1 MDKNG
6 TRPMLRGLLLLS
18 IVTTVLL
25 AVPPS
30 QTLAQQE
37 NLLKNGNFEGGW
49 YDISGTQ
56 QCPNHWDMGWTE
68 GVPMGDGKNATVR
81 PESRVLPRG
90 QVPPEEHDLFYW
102 DGDYTLKIF
111 WARAPIHVSVFQ
123 DVSDLEVGREYR
135 FVVPTYIDTF
145 EWDRG
150 KNPPSDPFAAEV
162 RLGAGP
168 VGTDWQ
174 NDGAINF
181 SNWAN
186 PTNTPNYYLART
198 SLQFKF
204 VATEPQMRVFV
215 EFKSKWGLDNNGI
228 FMDALRLEPL
238 EMAASPTPTPPPP
251 PPTPTPG
258 PSPTPLPT
266 PTPRPDGSIVHVVQ
280 TGDTLGGIALQYDI
294 SVDQLKQLNAG
305 SIGDDNLIRTGQEL
319 VVSVPSAAPTS
330 TPLPEPPTATPQP
343 EGSDSGESGESGDS
357 GESSESSE
365 SGDSAEASD
374 GASICVLAFHDRN
387 GDTVRDPANEELL
400 PNVEFTLATASG
412 VSAQY
417 TSDGVSEPYCFTGL
431 APGSYRV
438 IQEAPAGY
446 EATGLPEQ
454 NVALAEGTT
463 FDLQFGNARTT
474 AAAEVEGS
482 EEGESETTDAS
493 TSGSGGESASGGGG
507 SESDL
512 LSKVLTNVARVAGVL
527 VLILAGAIAVLFFL
541 TRRRRY

>member
-1 MDKNG
+1 VVKNNMH
-6 TRPMLRGLLLLS
+6 PMLRGLLLVS
-18 IVTTVLL
+18 MVTTVLL
-25 AVPPS
+25 AVAPS
-30 QTLAQQE
+30 QTLAQQD
-37 NLLKNGNFEGGW
+37 NLLKNSGFEQGW

-68 GVPMGDGKNATVR
+68 GIAMGNANSVTAR
-81 PESRVLPRG
+81 PESRVLPRT
-90 QVPPEEHDLFYW
+90 QVPPDEHDLYYW
-102 DGDYTLKIF
+102 DGDYTLKMF
-111 WARAPIHVSVFQ
+111 WARAPIHISVFQ
-123 DVSDLEVGREYR
+123 DVGGLEVGREYR

-145 EWDRG
+145 EWDKG
-150 KNPPSDPFAAEV
+150 KNIPTDPFAAEV

-168 VGTDWQ
+168 AGANWQ
-174 NDGAINF
+174 DANAINF

-186 PTNTPNYYLART
+186 PTNTSPYYLART
-198 SLQFKF
+198 TLQFKF

-215 EFKSKWGLDNNGI
+215 EFKSKWTLDNNGI

-238 EMAASPTPTPPPP
+238 EMAASPTPTAPPP

-280 TGDTLGGIALQYDI
+280 TGDTLGAIALQYDI
-294 SVDQLKQLNAG
+294 TVDQLLALNAG
-305 SIGDDNLIRTGQEL
+305 SIGDNNLIRTGQEL
-319 VVSVPSAAPTS
+319 VVSTPSEAPTS

-343 EGSDSGESGESGDS
+343 EGEGSGESSESGESGESG
-357 GESSESSE
+357 ES
-365 SGDSAEASD
+365 EAAPG
-374 GASICVLAFHDRN
+374 GASVCVLAFHDRN

-412 VSAQY
+412 VAAQY
-417 TSDGVSEPYCFTGL
+417 TSDGVSEPHCFTGL

-438 IQEAPAGY
+438 IQQAPAGY

-454 NVALAEGTT
+454 NVALAEGTS

-474 AAAEVEGS
+474 AAGETEGT
-482 EEGESETTDAS
+482 EEGEEVAESESTDA
-493 TSGSGGESASGGGG
+493 SASGGGG
-507 SESDL
+507 ESSSSGEDNESDL
-512 LSKVLTNVARVAGVL
+512 LSRVLTNVARVAGVL